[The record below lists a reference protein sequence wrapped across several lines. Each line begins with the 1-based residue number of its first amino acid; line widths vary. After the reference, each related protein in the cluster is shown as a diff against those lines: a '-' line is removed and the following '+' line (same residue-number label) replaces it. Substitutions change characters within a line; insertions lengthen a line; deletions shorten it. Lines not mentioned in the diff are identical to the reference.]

1 MCITLP
7 NSNPT
12 TFHLPGNYVAGNLV
26 AGNLLPE
33 EDEELASFLCSFDED
48 TPGDFSALYS
58 MNRGSNVRSF
68 TPPRQE
74 PEEVELLSPGS
85 ITLASRRVGS
95 MPASGVP
102 AAATQFDVAP
112 ASPFAHSVTASSTNS
127 NEDALAPTASSTA
140 FPVQPESRYKRRRRK
155 PQPPGKTATHKER
168 LFVKH
173 NYHDLANEPDEPP
186 IQPTDGSFKKL
197 TPDSF
202 PLKLHRVLA
211 AVEDDGLAH
220 IISWQPHGRAF
231 LIHSNKAFVSVILP
245 KYFPKIGKLTSV
257 QRQLNLYGFER
268 LTKDGPDLGA
278 YYHEA
283 FLRGREELS
292 ACRMVRQRVKGTGY
306 KATSNPEDEP
316 DFYRMPFVGGGNTS
330 LAAIPATVSEPRENR
345 PRGALVPPL
354 ASILTTSQKVDAL
367 RLQEQFQA
375 SRRVTNRSS
384 SILSHASGT
393 SQAQGHVNEETT
405 DLFWNMW
412 QTPEEVSGQT
422 PTNWSNHLASVT
434 EQVSASQRM
443 NDYYCGNRMSQPSS
457 GFPMQQRTDTLQRQD
472 YGSTGASPAAH
483 LWNNTAA
490 ASYSQVPLERAVVRE
505 ESYPHHVVGNS
516 RAFADLSSF
525 WQGA

>member
-7 NSNPT
+7 TSNPT
-12 TFHLPGNYVAGNLV
+12 TFHLPGNFVAINNPS
-26 AGNLLPE
+26 ANLLPE

-48 TPGDFSALYS
+48 TPGDFSAVYNV
-58 MNRGSNVRSF
+58 NRGSNIRSF
-68 TPPRQE
+68 TPPRQGNSE
-74 PEEVELLSPGS
+74 LELLSPGS
-85 ITLASRRVGS
+85 ITLESQVVAS
-95 MPASGVP
+95 MPAPDVP
-102 AAATQFDVAP
+102 AASTHFSIAQPSAFVHPATTSSTTSTQEAIAP
-112 ASPFAHSVTASSTNS
+112 SASSV
-127 NEDALAPTASSTA
+127 AVPA
-140 FPVQPESRYKRRRRK
+140 QPESRYKRRRRK

-186 IQPTDGSFKKL
+186 VNPNDGCLKKL
-197 TPDSF
+197 TPESF
-202 PLKLHRVLA
+202 PLKLHRVLS

-268 LTKDGPDLGA
+268 LTKDGPDLGG

-316 DFYRMPFVGGGNTS
+316 DFYKMPFVGGGNSSFDT
-330 LAAIPATVSEPRENR
+330 LASNVAEPRETSDQDV
-345 PRGALVPPL
+345 LMPPL
-354 ASILTTSQKVDAL
+354 ATILTTSQKVDAL

-384 SILSHASGT
+384 SILSHGSMT
-393 SQAQGHVNEETT
+393 QAQGKTNDETT

-422 PTNWSNHLASVT
+422 PSNWSNFMASMT
-434 EQVSASQRM
+434 EQMSATQRM
-443 NDYYCGNRMSQPSS
+443 NEYYNGTRMVQSSS
-457 GFPMQQRTDTLQRQD
+457 GFSMQQRPDLTPKQD
-472 YGSTGASPAAH
+472 YGCAGATSAA
-483 LWNNTAA
+483 LPCNNAA
-490 ASYSQVPLERAVVRE
+490 VPSFNQVLSERTVMHE
-505 ESYPHHVVGNS
+505 ESPHHFLGFS
-516 RAFADLSSF
+516 RDFSDLPGF
-525 WQGA
+525 WRGA